1 MNNKRQNKQPL
12 FAEVKT
18 LDDNQRAKERA
29 AKVQISFELA
39 MTDFTEQLRHT
50 ESTDST
56 EIDSLNRHEYI
67 WDTTAQAGQGV
78 RSENGSLEFVAIL
91 EPVK

>member
-1 MNNKRQNKQPL
+1 
-12 FAEVKT
+12 
-18 LDDNQRAKERA
+18 
-29 AKVQISFELA
+29 

-78 RSENGSLEFVAIL
+78 RSKNGSLEFVARL